1 LSNGTTYANPKFFR
15 KLEEKLAKAQRILS
29 RRTKGS
35 SNWNKQRIKVA
46 RIHVNFHD
54 ISSEILVKFSN
65 SSRFRYIL
73 YP

>member
-1 LSNGTTYANPKFFR
+1 MYSEKYALYFIDECHEKNYEILFKKFPQ
-15 KLEEKLAKAQRILS
+15 AQ
-29 RRTKGS
+29 TS
-35 SNWNKQRIKVA
+35 SEYECAIYVVSLPE
-46 RIHVNFHD
+46 IVNSHD